1 MKNADVI
8 DRVKAL
14 YNEKNMQQEDKIL
27 TNRQIFNKL
36 ISSRARVL
44 SQALDSY
51 KTLSQN
57 CYQTILVEL
66 QLGDSPYDTNTQLLR
81 SQSRVPSIITER
93 NKPVIQSVSN
103 INNTLVISPLS
114 QENVSYV
121 GYNKYTG
128 KDLYYY
134 FSNSYLYIKN
144 SDLLKSVVLTA
155 VFFNPLDIPGETNFL
170 EREFPVDAS
179 MLDSIV
185 TLALQE
191 LLVGQAQ
198 KQDQPSEAAR

>member
-1 MKNADVI
+1 MKNVDVI

-14 YNEKNMQQEDKIL
+14 YSERNIQQEEKIL
-27 TNRQIFNKL
+27 NNRQIFNKL

-66 QLGDSPYDTNTQLLR
+66 QYGNSVYDTNTQLLR
-81 SQSRVPSIITER
+81 SKNKIASIITER
-93 NKPVIQSVSN
+93 NKPMIQSVSN

-114 QENVSYV
+114 QENVSYA

-144 SDLLKSVVLTA
+144 SDTLKSVVLTA
-155 VFFNPLDIPGETNFL
+155 VFYNPLDIPGEVNFL
-170 EREFPVDAS
+170 EREFPVDGS

-185 TLALQE
+185 ALALQE
-191 LLVGQAQ
+191 LLAGQ
-198 KQDQPSEAAR
+198 KQPEQNSEATR

>member
-1 MKNADVI
+1 MKNVDVI

-14 YNEKNMQQEDKIL
+14 YSERNIQQEEKIL
-27 TNRQIFNKL
+27 NNRQIFNKL

-66 QLGDSPYDTNTQLLR
+66 QYGDSVYDTNTQLLR
-81 SQSRVPSIITER
+81 SKNKIASIITER
-93 NKPVIQSVSN
+93 NKPMIQSVSN

-114 QENVSYV
+114 QENVSYA

-134 FSNSYLYIKN
+134 FLE
-144 SDLLKSVVLTA
+144 LV
-155 VFFNPLDIPGETNFL
+155 PLH
-170 EREFPVDAS
+170 
-179 MLDSIV
+179 
-185 TLALQE
+185 QE
-191 LLVGQAQ
+191 
-198 KQDQPSEAAR
+198 